1 MKECC
6 ITSCPSN
13 MAGTNGSAKC
23 VLSGEYRLNVDTGR
37 QEPLSDPDHCSHYAF
52 KMRMGKDRD
61 INATI

>member
-6 ITSCPSN
+6 VISCPSN
-13 MAGTNGSAKC
+13 SSGTNDKEEC
-23 VLSGEYRLNVDTGR
+23 ILSGKMVFSVNTREL
-37 QEPLSDPDHCSHYAF
+37 ELAMDPDHCSHYAF